1 MHPPTHTLSHTCRY
15 ANRVCEKSSTCKE
28 LKSAIINGKIKML
41 KSEIL
46 RKVERVLVMM
56 LVVNLLLLQILY
68 KCSHNL
74 QR

>member
-1 MHPPTHTLSHTCRY
+1 
-15 ANRVCEKSSTCKE
+15 
-28 LKSAIINGKIKML
+28 ML

-68 KCSHNL
+68 KCLHNL